1 MTLNSNLFLKCV
13 SQNPFRILGV
23 TANASKKDI
32 IANVNKFKAFLKVG
46 KPVNGA
52 FDTILGTSSVER
64 TIETI
69 ESAEKAIELPID
81 QLRWSMFWF
90 VNKTP
95 IDKIA
100 LNHIQSGNI
109 DKAIEIWS
117 KVETA
122 TSLINI
128 TVSELIRQNWAEATM
143 HADKLFTYYA
153 NSICSLIDD
162 TLNLDQA
169 QLTQLFLD
177 TIAEN
182 NYSVLRAMYRAFP
195 ECYSFD
201 ELVQGGECRF
211 LSKPDGIDLTMGI
224 HYPCLEIKKRGC
236 TAYYRFLDGNEL
248 TDGQFNAKKEELVFV
263 DAPFDSFYKRQSIYN
278 KEEVVIPSELWN
290 KIIRETLAAPYI
302 GKAKSEIASYRA
314 IPKDKTEER
323 YKFAKSML
331 LHYLPDIYGYLG
343 ENSSEYKTLN
353 NQIVKEALQC
363 AIDYYNSAQ
372 EPDVIARDVKNFV
385 WDITTTA
392 IPESILRQRCKE
404 NYDTLCEI
412 CLKLPPESV
421 KYYHKLLKKLIEK
434 YRTEAST
441 IQNASNFVNGCF
453 PYLMSIKSVLGT
465 SNAYY
470 QRMCTRVAEDALEDI
485 ITDYNEKSE
494 SLHNRLEKATSSNR
508 SNIIKLIQEMM
519 KSAVITMYHLKQL
532 GLEPDFRQNRFNSN
546 YDIIIKQ
553 ARNARALGGNSI
565 LAILGGEV
573 SEEDFNNDLKK
584 YAPDLRD
591 EKGYFSSIKN
601 LQDCYDYRRI
611 FPEGKFTLQVNSKVE
626 EYEYSECSSLE
637 DLQKFSIRYPS
648 TKFDIQS
655 KREEIIF
662 KSCKTIEDYKSYIA
676 NYSTYKKEA
685 EKRIDDLIFGMCRD
699 RASFTHYLVTY
710 PNGGHRLEAQHKLDD
725 IDYRACKTADDFEN
739 YLKSYPH
746 GCHVVDA
753 KKRLEEEKFWAICIK
768 KDSWKLYK
776 EYLSK
781 FPYGKYNSEAKKKSK
796 SPKEKFNEWRSNNG
810 CLFTIMIILLIAL
823 VIAGFTNGIEGI
835 GYVFA
840 AIGAI
845 GVFGS
850 IGKGDLG
857 CGFRIASL
865 GIGVVAGAIGIGLIS
880 VGEEL
885 SKSSKATNSY
895 ESLDNQ
901 SSIKDYSNV
910 VRNHYSKLNATQQES
925 LMSRYYRMSLDSC
938 SATIEKYSTGGYNSK
953 ISGLGYLTDFIE
965 HCPNSKYK
973 EQAEARVAVL
983 VDSLYDAAYRKNSY
997 TGWEEYQNAVPSD
1010 DYRDSDE
1017 RKDAVDTRWNTESN
1031 AWATAQSLN
1040 NIAGYERYLSL
1051 FPNGKH
1057 RSVAD
1062 KKVIDMTVASTFAG
1076 EHGSLPEMDHVGY
1089 GGGSTS
1095 YVSVTNSTSYTL
1107 TLMYSGNESKRL
1119 VLSPNST
1126 GSVRLKNGSYR
1137 IAASVS
1143 ASNVSKYAGTESLNG
1158 GSYEVEYYI
1167 STTTVPS
1174 YRHY

>member
-1 MTLNSNLFLKCV
+1 MTLYSNLFLKCIF
-13 SQNPFRILGV
+13 QNPFRILGV
-23 TANASKKDI
+23 TADVSKKEI
-32 IANVNKFKAFLKVG
+32 IANVNKFKAFLTVG
-46 KPVNGA
+46 KHINCA
-52 FDTILGTSSVER
+52 YDTIPGISSVER
-64 TIETI
+64 TIEAI

-117 KVETA
+117 KVESV

-128 TVSELIRQNWAEATM
+128 IVSELIRQNWAEATL
-143 HADKLFTYYA
+143 HADKLFSDYA

-162 TLNLDQA
+162 TLNLNQS
-169 QLTQLFLD
+169 QLTNLFMD
-177 TIAEN
+177 TIAED
-182 NYSVLRAMYRAFP
+182 NYSVLEAMYHSFP
-195 ECYSFD
+195 KCYNFD
-201 ELVQGGECRF
+201 ELVQSGEYRF
-211 LSKPDGIDLTMGI
+211 LSKPDEIDLTMGI
-224 HYPCLEIKKRGC
+224 HYPCLEINKRGC
-236 TAYYRFLDGNEL
+236 TAYYRFLDGSEL
-248 TDGQFNAKKEELVFV
+248 SEDQFNTRKEELIFV
-263 DAPFDSFYKRQSIYN
+263 SAQFDSIYKSQSIYY
-278 KEEVVIPSELWN
+278 KDEVVIPTELWN
-290 KIIRETLAAPYI
+290 KIICETLAHPYI
-302 GKAKSEIASYRA
+302 EKAKIDIAKYKA
-314 IPKDKTEER
+314 IPKEETEKR
-323 YKFAKSML
+323 YKYAKSVL
-331 LHYLPDIYGYLG
+331 LHSLSGIYSYLG
-343 ENSSEYKTLN
+343 DDNTEYRTLN
-353 NQIVKEALQC
+353 NQIVRETLQC
-363 AIDYYNSAQ
+363 TIDYYNGSK
-372 EPDVIARDVKNFV
+372 EPDDIAREVKDFV
-385 WDITTTA
+385 WTITTIA
-392 IPESILRQRCKE
+392 IPNSVLRQRCKE

-412 CLKLPPESV
+412 CSKLPPESV
-421 KYYHKLLKKLIEK
+421 GYYHKLLKSLIEE
-434 YRTEAST
+434 YRTESST
-441 IQNASNFVNGCF
+441 IQNASNFVNKCF
-453 PYLMSIKSVLGT
+453 PYLMSLKSALGI

-485 ITDYNEKSE
+485 ITDYNKKSE
-494 SLHNRLEKATSSNR
+494 DLHNRLEKAASSNR

-611 FPEGKFTLQVNSKVE
+611 FPGGKFTLQVNSKVE

-648 TKFDIQS
+648 TKFDIQL

-676 NYSTYKKEA
+676 NYATYKKEA

-699 RASFTHYLVTY
+699 RASFVHYLATY
-710 PNGGHRLEAQHKLDD
+710 PNGGHRLEAQHKLDE

-746 GCHVVDA
+746 GCHVGDA
-753 KKRLEEEKFWAICIK
+753 KKRLEEENFWALCIK

-796 SPKEKFNEWRSNNG
+796 SPKEKFSEWRSNNG
-810 CLFTIMIILLIAL
+810 CLFTIIIILLTTFI
-823 VIAGFTNGIEGI
+823 IAGFANGLEGI

-845 GVFGS
+845 GVFGPF
-850 IGKGDLG
+850 GEGALG
-857 CGFRIASL
+857 CGFRSI
-865 GIGVVAGAIGIGLIS
+865 GIVAGAIGICLIS

-885 SKSSKATNSY
+885 SKSSKAEDSY
-895 ESLDNQ
+895 DSLSSQ
-901 SSIKDYSNV
+901 SSIKDYSNI
-910 VRNHYSKLNATQQES
+910 VRNHYTRLNATQQES

-938 SATIEKYSTGGYNSK
+938 LATIGKYSTGGYNSR

-965 HCPNSKYK
+965 HCPNSIYK
-973 EQAEARVAVL
+973 EQAEAKVAEL
-983 VDSLYDAAYRKNSY
+983 VDSLYYVADRKNSY
-997 TGWEEYQNAVPSD
+997 TGWEEYQNAVSSD
-1010 DYRDSDE
+1010 NYRDSDD

-1051 FPNGKH
+1051 FPKGKH
-1057 RSVAD
+1057 RSKAD
-1062 KKVIDMTVASTFAG
+1062 KMVIDMTVASTFAG
-1076 EHGSLPEMDHVGY
+1076 KHGSLPEMDQVGY

-1167 STTTVPS
+1167 STATVPS

>member
-1 MTLNSNLFLKCV
+1 MALYSNLFLKCV

-32 IANVNKFKAFLKVG
+32 VSNVNKFKAFLKVG
-46 KPVNGA
+46 KHVNGA
-52 FDTILGTSSVER
+52 FDMIPGTSGVER

-117 KVETA
+117 KVKSA

-143 HADKLFTYYA
+143 HADKLFSDYA

-162 TLNLDQA
+162 TLNLNQA
-169 QLTQLFLD
+169 QLTHLFID
-177 TIAEN
+177 TIAED
-182 NYSVLRAMYRAFP
+182 NYSVLKAMYHAFP
-195 ECYSFD
+195 KCYNFD
-201 ELVQGGECRF
+201 ELVKGGEYRF

-224 HYPCLEIKKRGC
+224 HYPCLEINKQGC
-236 TAYYRFLDGNEL
+236 TAYYSFLDGKEL
-248 TDGQFNAKKEELVFV
+248 SENQFNTRKEVLVFV
-263 DAPFDSFYKRQSIYN
+263 DAPFDSIYKPQSIYD

-290 KIIRETLAAPYI
+290 IIICETLARPYI
-302 GKAKSEIASYRA
+302 EKVKTDIATYNA
-314 IPKDKTEER
+314 IPKEETEKR
-323 YKFAKSML
+323 YKYAKFVL
-331 LHYLPDIYGYLG
+331 LHSLSEIYSYLG
-343 ENSSEYKTLN
+343 CDSTEYQTLN
-353 NQIVKEALQC
+353 NQIVKETLQC
-363 AIDYYNSAQ
+363 AIDYYNGSQ
-372 EPDVIARDVKNFV
+372 EPDDIAREVKDFV
-385 WDITTTA
+385 WTITTTA
-392 IPESILRQRCKE
+392 IPNSVLRQRCKE

-412 CLKLPPESV
+412 CSKLPPESV
-421 KYYHKLLKKLIEK
+421 SYYHRLLKDIIDK
-434 YRTEAST
+434 YHNEAST
-441 IQNASNFVNGCF
+441 IQNASNFVNKCF
-453 PYLMSIKSVLGT
+453 PYLMSIKSILGT
-465 SNAYY
+465 PNAYY
-470 QRMCTRVAEDALEDI
+470 RRMCTRVAEDALEDI
-485 ITDYNEKSE
+485 IADYNEKSE
-494 SLHNRLEKATSSNR
+494 TLHNRLEKATSSNR

-573 SEEDFNNDLKK
+573 SEEDFYNDLKK

-611 FPEGKFTLQVNSKVE
+611 FPGGKFTVLVNSKVE

-637 DLQKFSIRYPS
+637 NLQIFSIRYPS
-648 TKFDIQS
+648 TKFDIHS

-685 EKRIDDLIFGMCRD
+685 EKRIDDLIFGMCRE
-699 RASFTHYLVTY
+699 RASFAHYLATY
-710 PNGGHRLEAQHKLDD
+710 PYGGHRLEAQHKLDD
-725 IDYRACKTADDFEN
+725 IDYRACKTTGDFEN
-739 YLKSYPH
+739 YLKSYPN

-753 KKRLEEEKFWAICIK
+753 KKRLEEEKLWALCIK

-781 FPYGKYNSEAKKKSK
+781 FPYGKYNSEAKEKSK

-810 CLFTIMIILLIAL
+810 CLFSIIIILLIAL
-823 VIAGFTNGIEGI
+823 VIAGITNGIEGI

-857 CGFRIASL
+857 CSFRIASL
-865 GIGVVAGAIGIGLIS
+865 GIGIVAGAIGIGLIS
-880 VGEEL
+880 IGDEL
-885 SKSSKATNSY
+885 SKSSKAADNY
-895 ESLDNQ
+895 DSLSSQ

-910 VRNHYSKLNATQQES
+910 VRNYYSKLNTAQQES

-938 SATIEKYSTGGYNSK
+938 LATIGKYSPGGYNSRL
-953 ISGLGYLTDFIE
+953 SGLGYLTDFIE
-965 HCPNSKYK
+965 HCPNLAYK
-973 EQAEARVAVL
+973 KQAEARAAEL
-983 VDSLYDAAYRKNSY
+983 VDSLYYVSDRKNSY
-997 TGWEEYQNAVPSD
+997 TGWEEYQNAVSFD

-1031 AWATAQSLN
+1031 AWKTAQSLN
-1040 NIAGYERYLSL
+1040 SIAGYERYLSL

-1057 RSVAD
+1057 RSLAD

-1076 EHGSLPEMDHVGY
+1076 EHGSLPEMDQVGY

-1143 ASNVSKYAGTESLNG
+1143 ASNVGNYAGIESLNG

>member
-1 MTLNSNLFLKCV
+1 MTSDGNYSLKCIF
-13 SQNPFRILGV
+13 QNPYRILGV
-23 TANASKKDI
+23 TANTPKKDI
-32 IANVNKFKAFLKVG
+32 ITNVNKFKAFLKVG
-46 KPVNGA
+46 KHISGP
-52 FDTILGTSSVER
+52 FDLIPGIGHVER
-64 TIETI
+64 TVETI
-69 ESAEKAIELPID
+69 ELAEKALELPID

-100 LNHIQSGNI
+100 LNHVQSGNI

-117 KVETA
+117 KVESVS
-122 TSLINI
+122 SLINL
-128 TVSELIRQNWAEATM
+128 TVSELIRQNWAEAAL
-143 HADKLFTYYA
+143 HADKLFADYTNA
-153 NSICSLIDD
+153 ICLLVDD
-162 TLNLDQA
+162 TLSLTHA
-169 QLTQLFLD
+169 QLIRMFMYS
-177 TIAEN
+177 IAED
-182 NYSVLRAMYRAFP
+182 NYDVLRAMYRAFP
-195 ECYSFD
+195 KIYKFD
-201 ELVQGGECRF
+201 ELVKDGECRF
-211 LSKPDGIDLTMGI
+211 LSKPDGIDLTIGI
-224 HYPCLEIKKRGC
+224 QYPCLEIKKRAC

-248 TDGQFNAKKEELVFV
+248 TEGQFNDRKENLVFV
-263 DAPFDSFYKRQSIYN
+263 DAPFDSIYKRQSIYD
-278 KEEVVIPSELWN
+278 KEDVVIPTELWN
-290 KIIRETLAAPYI
+290 EIICEMLAVPYI
-302 GKAKSEIASYRA
+302 EKAKAEIASYKA
-314 IPKDKTEER
+314 IPKDKTGER
-323 YKFAKSML
+323 YKFAKSIL
-331 LHYLPDIYGYLG
+331 LHCLPEIYGYLG
-343 ENSSEYKTLN
+343 ENNSEYKTLN
-353 NQIVKEALQC
+353 NQIVKESLQC

-372 EPDVIARDVKNFV
+372 DPDEIARDVKSFLWN
-385 WDITTTA
+385 ITTSA

-404 NYDTLCEI
+404 NYDILCEI
-412 CLKLPPESV
+412 CSKLPPESV
-421 KYYHKLLKKLIEK
+421 EYYHKLLKILIEK
-434 YRTEAST
+434 YRSEASA
-441 IQNASNFVNGCF
+441 IQNASNFVNRCF
-453 PYLMSIKSVLGT
+453 PYLMSIKSVLGV

-470 QRMCTRVAEDALEDI
+470 QRLCTRVAEDALEDI

-508 SNIIKLIQEMM
+508 SNIIKLIQDMM

-532 GLEPDFRQNRFNSN
+532 GLEPDFRQNRFNKN
-546 YDIIIKQ
+546 YEIIVKQ
-553 ARNARALGGNSI
+553 ARNARALGGNSL

-591 EKGYFSSIKN
+591 EKDYFSSIKN

-611 FPEGKFTLQVNSKVE
+611 FPGGKFTAQVNSKVE

-648 TKFDIQS
+648 TKFDITS

-662 KSCKTIEDYKSYIA
+662 KSCKTIEDYKYYIA

-685 EKRIDDLIFGMCRD
+685 EKRIDDLIFGMCRE
-699 RASFTHYLVTY
+699 RASFAHYLATY
-710 PNGGHRLEAQHKLDD
+710 PYGGHRLEAQHKLDD
-725 IDYRACKTADDFEN
+725 IDYRACKTADDFEK
-739 YLKSYPH
+739 YLKSYPN

-753 KKRLEEEKFWAICIK
+753 KKRIEEEKFWALCIK

-781 FPYGKYNSEAKKKSK
+781 YPYGKYNSEAKKKSK

-810 CLFTIMIILLIAL
+810 CLFTLIIILLIVL
-823 VIAGFTNGIEGI
+823 IIAGISNGIEGM

-865 GIGVVAGAIGIGLIS
+865 GIGIVAGAIGLGLITA
-880 VGEEL
+880 GEEL
-885 SKSSKATNSY
+885 SKSSKAEDSYNSL
-895 ESLDNQ
+895 SNH
-901 SSIKDYSNV
+901 SSITDYRNV
-910 VRNHYSKLNATQQES
+910 VSNHYSKLNATQQEE
-925 LMSRYYRMSLDSC
+925 LLSRYYKMALDSC
-938 SATIEKYSTGGYNSK
+938 AATIDKYSSGGYNSR
-953 ISGLGYLTDFIE
+953 ISGLGYLTEFIE
-965 HCPNSKYK
+965 YCPNSTYK
-973 EQAEARVAVL
+973 EQAETRVSEL
-983 VDSLYDAAYRKNSY
+983 VDSLYYEADRKNTY
-997 TGWEEYQNAVPSD
+997 TGWEEYQNAVSSD
-1010 DYRDSDE
+1010 DYKDSDE
-1017 RKDAVDTRWNTESN
+1017 RKDAVDTRWNNESN
-1031 AWATAQSLN
+1031 AWATAQSLD
-1040 NIAGYERYLSL
+1040 NIVGYERYLSL

-1057 RSVAD
+1057 RSAAN
-1062 KKVIDMTVASTFAG
+1062 KKVIDMTVASIFAG
-1076 EHGSLPEMDHVGY
+1076 EHGSLPEMDQVGY

-1095 YVSVTNSTSYTL
+1095 YVSVINSTSYTL

-1143 ASNVSKYAGTESLNG
+1143 ASNVSRYAGIESLNG

-1167 STTTVPS
+1167 SSTTVPS